1 MWVKYFS
8 PRKAGSGARRH
19 APVANAFEEVGVG
32 SNMAAGFSTWLA
44 MCLLFVLSQADES
57 LANDHPAAGKTVTIL
72 VPYPPGGSGDIL
84 GRAIGE
90 ILSRQLSG
98 TFIIQNVPGG
108 SQTIASQ
115 RLARSTPDGY
125 TLMIGTVTN
134 LAINPTMKTKLGYD
148 PLKDF
153 EPVSLVMVAPQYL
166 VTSPKFPANNV
177 EELIV
182 ESKKVPGK
190 FTFGSPGHGT
200 SPHIAAALMAHRA
213 GIEMRHVPYTGAAPA
228 FRDVMAGHIDMT
240 FITSVMSSVKAGQ
253 VKALAVASSKRMPV
267 APGIPTFGESGLPG
281 FEQSVW
287 MGVIAPAGTPP
298 AIVRTIS
305 EEIAN
310 ATKSGALRERLGAYG
325 EEVDLPASKP
335 EEFRAYI
342 ERQIAMWR
350 ETVNLL
356 GLAP

>member
-1 MWVKYFS
+1 MAF
-8 PRKAGSGARRH
+8 GFTAR
-19 APVANAFEEVGVG
+19 
-32 SNMAAGFSTWLA
+32 LA
-44 MCLLFVLSQADES
+44 MCLFIVLLQADAS
-57 LANDHPAAGKTVTIL
+57 RASDYPAAGKTVTII
-72 VPYPPGGSGDIL
+72 VPYPPGGPGDIL

-90 ILSRQLSG
+90 VLARQLSG

-115 RLARSTPDGY
+115 RLARSAPDGY
-125 TLMIGTVTN
+125 TLMVGTVTN

-166 VTSPKFPANNV
+166 VANPKFPANTV
-177 EELIV
+177 SELIA
-182 ESKKVPGK
+182 EGKKAPGK

-213 GIEMRHVPYTGAAPA
+213 GVTMRHVPYTGAAPA

-240 FITSVMSSVKAGQ
+240 FITSVLSSVKAGQ
-253 VKALAVASSKRMPV
+253 VKALAVASAKRMPV

-287 MGVIAPAGTPP
+287 MGVIAPAGTPSV
-298 AIVRTIS
+298 IVRTIS
-305 EEIAN
+305 DEIAKT
-310 ATKSGALRERLGAYG
+310 TKSGALRERLGAYG
-325 EEVDLPASKP
+325 EEVDLPASNP

-342 ERQIAMWR
+342 ERQIATWR